1 MEIDKQHLAFQ
12 IFCIRTK
19 LGLSMEQFG
28 KLLGA
33 NKSSVSGWERG
44 TVVPSAKRLKKIA
57 ELGEIS
63 LSELLA
69 PYHGIEEIQI
79 FISEKKLFRDF
90 PSILNDYKE
99 EEFLLIK
106 GDLSII
112 EKSKKTIYPYTG
124 FVDKNYA
131 SIYPDHPIHIWL
143 DEKTWESLGKEL
155 LPEFN
160 KQLQNEIE
168 VTELYINPIGEMSVI
183 MPIEY
188 PPFEKNPL
196 FKIIKESILK
206 ELKEKGIGARHA
218 ILGQYYDWIC
228 KEKENIENWANST
241 DKQSIIQRLKSTK
254 RL

>member
-1 MEIDKQHLAFQ
+1 MKVDKQHLAFQ
-12 IFCIRTK
+12 IFCIRSK

-28 KLLGA
+28 ELLGA
-33 NKSSVSGWERG
+33 NKSSVSGWEQG
-44 TVVPSAKRLKKIA
+44 AVVPSPKRLKKIS
-57 ELGEIS
+57 ELGGMP

-69 PYHGIEEIQI
+69 PYHGIEEIHI
-79 FISEKKLFRDF
+79 SISEKKLFRDF
-90 PSILNDYKE
+90 PSILNDYTE

-106 GDLSII
+106 GDLFII
-112 EKSKKTIYPYTG
+112 EKSKKTTYPYTG
-124 FVDKNYA
+124 IVDNNYA
-131 SIYPDHPIHIWL
+131 SIYPNHPIHIWL

-160 KQLQNEIE
+160 KNLQNEIE
-168 VTELYINPIGEMSVI
+168 VTELYINPLGEMSVI

-218 ILGQYYDWIC
+218 LLGQYYDWIC
-228 KEKENIENWANST
+228 KEKENIENWSKSA
-241 DKQSIIQRLKSTK
+241 DKKSILQQLKSKK
-254 RL
+254 RQ